1 MMFINLFFKIAGD
14 AMLLALGIAVVHFI
28 IIGSAVGASGFVDIL
43 LVSFVFA
50 IINIGIRMLE
60 IHKTLKNRE

>member
-1 MMFINLFFKIAGD
+1 MFINLFLKIVSD
-14 AMLLALGIAVVHFI
+14 AVLLAMGIALAHFI
-28 IIGSAVGASGFVDIL
+28 IIGSAVGASGFVEIL
-43 LVSFVFA
+43 IISFVFA

>member
-1 MMFINLFFKIAGD
+1 MFFNLFFKIAGD
-14 AMLLALGIAVVHFI
+14 AILLAFGIAVAHFI
-28 IIGSAVGASGFVDIL
+28 IIGSAVGASGFFEIL
-43 LVSFVFA
+43 IISFVFA

>member
-1 MMFINLFFKIAGD
+1 M
-14 AMLLALGIAVVHFI
+14 GIALAHFI
-28 IIGSAVGASGFVDIL
+28 IIGSAVGASGFVEIL
-43 LVSFVFA
+43 IISFVFA